1 MMFVYAVVK
10 SQFLLTLTKPKRQ
23 QNMTP
28 NDITAGETWAAKF
41 RTTRMLGTDGKPVV
55 NLKVGET
62 AQGPGN
68 WESVG
73 IIVKRDTA
81 SSKLEL
87 VDVFDQTRHVV
98 DYGDVWD
105 IDRAEIVEDA

>member
-1 MMFVYAVVK
+1 
-10 SQFLLTLTKPKRQ
+10 
-23 QNMTP
+23 MTP

-73 IIVKRDTA
+73 IIVNIACYIACHIA
-81 SSKLEL
+81 SYCSSA
-87 VDVFDQTRHVV
+87 
-98 DYGDVWD
+98 
-105 IDRAEIVEDA
+105 I

>member
-1 MMFVYAVVK
+1 
-10 SQFLLTLTKPKRQ
+10 
-23 QNMTP
+23 MTVD
-28 NDITAGETWAAKF
+28 DITAGETWAAKF
-41 RTTRMLGTDGKPVV
+41 RTTRMLTNEGKPAV

-62 AQGPGN
+62 AAGPGN

-73 IIVKRDTA
+73 VIVKRDAA
-81 SSKLEL
+81 SRKLEL